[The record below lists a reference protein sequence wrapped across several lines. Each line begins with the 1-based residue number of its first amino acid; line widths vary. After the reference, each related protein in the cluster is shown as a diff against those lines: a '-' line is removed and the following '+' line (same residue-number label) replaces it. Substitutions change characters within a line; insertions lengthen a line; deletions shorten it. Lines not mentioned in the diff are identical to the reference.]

1 MIQKRCVSPFFLC
14 KSASKIP
21 QTMKAL
27 IVESFQQKPSVQ
39 TVSDPNPPM
48 DGVVIEVKASG
59 LCRSDWHGW
68 MGHDSDIRLPHVPG
82 HEFAGVI
89 REVGKGVSNWKIGD
103 RVTVP
108 FVCACGTCPTC
119 QSGNQQI
126 CDDQFQPGFTH
137 WGSFAE
143 YVAVHRAETN
153 LVRLPDS
160 VSFEAA
166 ASLGCRFATSFRGIV
181 AQGKVSGGQWVA
193 VHGCGGVGLS
203 AIMIAAALGATVIAV
218 DISEE
223 KLALAKAAGASILLN
238 GKTCED
244 IPSTIIELTK
254 GGAHVSVDA
263 LGSKITCYNSIASL
277 RKRGKHIQIGLMAGT
292 ESNPPIPMHL
302 VIAKELEILGSHG
315 MQAHAYPEM
324 MQLILEGKIAPEKLI
339 GRRISLEQAVESL
352 IAMDTFQENGM
363 VMIDRF

>member
-1 MIQKRCVSPFFLC
+1 
-14 KSASKIP
+14 
-21 QTMKAL
+21 
-27 IVESFQQKPSVQ
+27 
-39 TVSDPNPPM
+39 
-48 DGVVIEVKASG
+48 
-59 LCRSDWHGW
+59 
-68 MGHDSDIRLPHVPG
+68 MGHDSDIRLPHVPD

-89 REVGKGVSNWKIGD
+89 REVGKEVKNWKVGD

-119 QSGNQQI
+119 HSGNQQI

-137 WGSFAE
+137 WGSFAQ
-143 YVAVHRAETN
+143 YVAIHRAETN

-181 AQGKVSGGQWVA
+181 AQGKVSSGHWVA

-203 AIMIAAALGATVIAV
+203 AIMIAAALGAQVIAI

-223 KLALAKAAGASILLN
+223 KLALAKAAGAEYLLN
-238 GKTCED
+238 GKSISN
-244 IPSTIIELTK
+244 IPAAIIELTK
-254 GGAHVSVDA
+254 GGTHVSIDA

-277 RKRGKHIQIGLMAGT
+277 KKRGKHIQIGLMAGSET
-292 ESNPPIPMHL
+292 NPEIPMHL
-302 VIAKELEILGSHG
+302 IIAKELEILGSHG

-324 MQLILEGKIAPEKLI
+324 IQMILEGKIAPEKLI
-339 GRRISLEQAVESL
+339 GRRISLDDAVEGL
-352 IAMDTFQENGM
+352 IAMDNFQEKGM

>member
-1 MIQKRCVSPFFLC
+1 
-14 KSASKIP
+14 
-21 QTMKAL
+21 MKAL
-27 IVESFQQKPSVQ
+27 LVESFQQKP
-39 TVSDPNPPM
+39 TVTQVPDPQAPDN
-48 DGVVIEVKASG
+48 GVVLEVKATG

-89 REVGKGVSNWKIGD
+89 REVGKGVKNWKVGD

-126 CDDQFQPGFTH
+126 CDNQFQPGFTH

-166 ASLGCRFATSFRGIV
+166 ASLGCRFATSFRGVV
-181 AQGKVSGGQWVA
+181 AQGKVTGGQWVA

-203 AIMIAAALGATVIAV
+203 AIMIAAALGANVIAV

-223 KLALAKAAGASILLN
+223 KLALAKAAGANFLIN
-238 GKTCED
+238 GKSNPD
-244 IPSTIIELTK
+244 VPAAILELTK
-254 GGAHVSVDA
+254 GGAHASIDA
-263 LGSKITCYNSIASL
+263 LGSKITCYNSIACL
-277 RKRGKHIQIGLMAGT
+277 RKQGKHIQIGLLAGN
-292 ESNPPIPMHL
+292 EANPSIPMHL
-302 VIAKELEILGSHG
+302 VIAKELEIIGSHG
-315 MQAHAYPEM
+315 MQAFAYEEM
-324 MQLILEGKIAPEKLI
+324 MNLILSGKISPEKLI
-339 GRRISLEQAVESL
+339 GRTITLEDAAEAL
-352 IAMDTFQENGM
+352 PKMNEFHEIGM
-363 VMIDRF
+363 LMINQF

>member
-1 MIQKRCVSPFFLC
+1 
-14 KSASKIP
+14 
-21 QTMKAL
+21 MKAL
-27 IVESFQQKPSVQ
+27 LVESFQEKPIITQVP
-39 TVSDPNPPM
+39 DPQAPEN
-48 DGVVIEVKASG
+48 GVVLEVKATG

-89 REVGKGVSNWKIGD
+89 REVGKGVKNWKVGD

-119 QSGNQQI
+119 QSGDQQI

-143 YVAVHRAETN
+143 YVAVYRAETN
-153 LVRLPDS
+153 LVRLPDW

-166 ASLGCRFATSFRGIV
+166 ASLGCRFATSFRGVV
-181 AQGKVSGGQWVA
+181 AQGKVTGGQWVA

-203 AIMIAAALGATVIAV
+203 AIMIASALGANIIAI

-223 KLALAKAAGASILLN
+223 KLALAKAAGANFLLN
-238 GKTCED
+238 GKTNPD
-244 IPSTIIELTK
+244 IPSAILELTK
-254 GGAHVSVDA
+254 GGAHVSIDA
-263 LGSKITCYNSIASL
+263 LGSRITCYNSIACL
-277 RKRGKHIQIGLMAGT
+277 RKRGKHIQIGLMAGDQA
-292 ESNPPIPMHL
+292 NPQIPMHL

-324 MQLILEGKIAPEKLI
+324 MQMILQGKIAPETLI
-339 GRRISLEQAVESL
+339 GKRINLDEAVDAL
-352 IAMDTFQENGM
+352 ISMDKFQENGM

>member
-1 MIQKRCVSPFFLC
+1 
-14 KSASKIP
+14 
-21 QTMKAL
+21 MKAL
-27 IVESFQQKPSVQ
+27 LVESFQHKPIVTQ
-39 TVSDPNPPM
+39 VPDPQVP
-48 DGVVIEVKASG
+48 DQGVVLEVKASG

-89 REVGKGVSNWKIGD
+89 REVGKGVKNWKVGD

-166 ASLGCRFATSFRGIV
+166 ASLGCRFATSYRGVV
-181 AQGKVSGGQWVA
+181 AQGKVTGGQWVA

-203 AIMIAAALGATVIAV
+203 AIMIAAALGANVIAV

-223 KLALAKAAGASILLN
+223 KLALAKAAGANFLIN
-238 GKTCED
+238 GKSNPD
-244 IPSTIIELTK
+244 VPAAILELTK
-254 GGAHVSVDA
+254 GGAHVSIDA
-263 LGSKITCYNSIASL
+263 LGSKITCYNSIACL
-277 RKRGKHIQIGLMAGT
+277 RKRGKHIQIGLMAGS
-292 ESNPPIPMHL
+292 EANPSIPMHL
-302 VIAKELEILGSHG
+302 VIAKELEIIGSHG
-315 MQAHAYPEM
+315 MQAFAYEEM
-324 MQLILEGKIAPEKLI
+324 MNLILSGKISPEKLI
-339 GRRISLEQAVESL
+339 GRTIALEDAAEALPKMNEFHEV
-352 IAMDTFQENGM
+352 GM
-363 VMIDRF
+363 LMINQF